1 VQSVQNVVQL
11 HTKSAGSMMQHNKL
25 TAGLLPT
32 TQVNVY
38 LKKSVLFCRVFGG
51 RASEL
56 ALLASL
62 YFVQSLM
69 LIIFACI
76 IQHFGI
82 STYSM
87 RQLAVFMFNLTL
99 HLCFF
104 LYHTELVI
112 KQIRST
118 RNII

>member
-11 HTKSAGSMMQHNKL
+11 QTKSAGSMMQHNKL

-62 YFVQSLM
+62 YFLQSLM
-69 LIIFACI
+69 LIIFACL

-82 STYSM
+82 TYSM
-87 RQLAVFMFNLTL
+87 RQLAVFMFHLTL
-99 HLCFF
+99 HSQAFF
-104 LYHTELVI
+104 VPH
-112 KQIRST
+112 
-118 RNII
+118 RNSF

>member
-11 HTKSAGSMMQHNKL
+11 QTKSAGSMMQHNKL

-69 LIIFACI
+69 LIIFACL
-76 IQHFGI
+76 IQNFGI
-82 STYSM
+82 TYSM
-87 RQLAVFMFNLTL
+87 RQLAVFMFHLTL
-99 HLCFF
+99 HSHAFF
-104 LYHTELVI
+104 CTTQ
-112 KQIRST
+112 K
-118 RNII
+118 